1 MEWFSYK
8 WLNMSHIFTVG
19 SINLTFRLTEFDE
32 MLMVRLGKLFYHSS
46 CQERMALLSV
56 YIDGYYFHLVFF
68 SSFLRYTHTQANVS
82 RVSSHLNKKK
92 WFSYALVFL
101 SMLSEKVKEVI
112 KLKKVDFWV
121 TAFVYTANYKL
132 SRSQHA
138 DNITPDN
145 IPIRITKQIAI

>member
-1 MEWFSYK
+1 MVFIQMTEYEPYIHSGIHQFNISFDRVWWDVDGETRQTFLPQLLPGKNGTSVSIYR
-8 WLNMSHIFTVG
+8 WL
-19 SINLTFRLTEFDE
+19 
-32 MLMVRLGKLFYHSS
+32 
-46 CQERMALLSV
+46 LLPSV
-56 YIDGYYFHLVFF
+56 FFF

-145 IPIRITKQIAI
+145 IPIRITKQIAV

>member
-1 MEWFSYK
+1 MVFIQMTEYEPYIHSGIHQFNISFDRVWWDVDGETRQTFLPELLPGKNGTSVSVYR
-8 WLNMSHIFTVG
+8 WLLLPSVFF
-19 SINLTFRLTEFDE
+19 FRL
-32 MLMVRLGKLFYHSS
+32 SS
-46 CQERMALLSV
+46 GIRTRKPMSPV
-56 YIDGYYFHLVFF
+56 SLV
-68 SSFLRYTHTQANVS
+68 TWI
-82 RVSSHLNKKK
+82 KK
-92 WFSYALVFL
+92 WFSYALIFL

-138 DNITPDN
+138 DNVTPDN

>member
-1 MEWFSYK
+1 MVFIQMTEYEPYIHSGIHQFNILFDRVWWDVDGETRQAFLPELLPGKNGTSVSVYR
-8 WLNMSHIFTVG
+8 WLLLPSVFF
-19 SINLTFRLTEFDE
+19 FRL
-32 MLMVRLGKLFYHSS
+32 SS
-46 CQERMALLSV
+46 GIRTRKPMSPV
-56 YIDGYYFHLVFF
+56 SLV
-68 SSFLRYTHTQANVS
+68 TWI
-82 RVSSHLNKKK
+82 KK
-92 WFSYALVFL
+92 WFSYALIFL

>member
-68 SSFLRYTHTQANVS
+68 FSSFVRYTHTQANVS

-92 WFSYALVFL
+92 VIFLCISIFIHVIWKSQGSDKIEKSWFLGDC
-101 SMLSEKVKEVI
+101 I
-112 KLKKVDFWV
+112 CIHCKLQAVQV
-121 TAFVYTANYKL
+121 STCRQHYTRQHTYQNY
-132 SRSQHA
+132 
-138 DNITPDN
+138 
-145 IPIRITKQIAI
+145 

>member
-1 MEWFSYK
+1 MVFIQMTEYEPYIHSGIHQFNISFDRVWWDVDGETRQTFLPELLPGKNGTSVSVYR
-8 WLNMSHIFTVG
+8 WLLLPSGFF
-19 SINLTFRLTEFDE
+19 FRL
-32 MLMVRLGKLFYHSS
+32 
-46 CQERMALLSV
+46 LSGIRTRKPMSPV
-56 YIDGYYFHLVFF
+56 SLV
-68 SSFLRYTHTQANVS
+68 TWI
-82 RVSSHLNKKK
+82 KK
-92 WFSYALVFL
+92 WFSYALIFL

>member
-1 MEWFSYK
+1 
-8 WLNMSHIFTVG
+8 MSHIFTVG

-32 MLMVRLGKLFYHSS
+32 MLMVRLGKLFYQSS

-56 YIDGYYFHLVFF
+56 YIDGYYFHLFF
-68 SSFLRYTHTQANVS
+68 FFRLSSGIRTRKPMSPVS
-82 RVSSHLNKKK
+82 LVTWIKK
-92 WFSYALVFL
+92 WFSYALIFL

-112 KLKKVDFWV
+112 KLKKIDFWV